1 MPKLKLTKTI
11 VDTAQPEKDP
21 YELRDATIPGFLLK
35 VTPTG
40 RKVFMVAYVANNGQR
55 RKPAIGR
62 FGEITVEQARA
73 IAQDWLADVR
83 KGKDPSAEKSAAR
96 RAPTVK
102 ELFERFITDYSE
114 PRNKPSTVEANRG
127 YGKLYIIPQLGQI
140 KVADVTRADI
150 SSLMKKMAK
159 TPTNANRVLSAVRK
173 MFNVAEVWG
182 MRPDGSNP
190 CRHVPKFPERG
201 KTRLITDAELKRLYA
216 YLNKADAEGLE
227 HPFIL
232 LAVRLQFEFAA
243 RMSEILKLEWAWV
256 DRNNRRVAWPD
267 SKTGGMSKPMSAEAV
282 RLLEAAPRLE
292 KSPYVCPSIFD
303 PNRPMPKHTYY
314 KGWQR
319 ILGRAGLPRI
329 GTHGIR
335 HRSATDIANS
345 GIPVKVGMALTA
357 HKTVTMFM
365 RYVHT
370 EDDQVRAAADAVAF
384 RRQGLIG
391 GAAAAATSAPAPIIA
406 PETAAGST
414 AEEYKPL
421 GLDNGYYGSPTK
433 LGTYRPFRHRGGPN
447 RAIPPG
453 TKRTAD
459 EAEEAA
465 VADRSRLR
473 LGGRN
478 ASRTRRLVMKH

>member
-1 MPKLKLTKTI
+1 MPRVKLTKTV
-11 VDTAQPEKDP
+11 VDSAQPDKKP
-21 YELRDATIPGFLLK
+21 YELRDAAIPGFLLK

-62 FGEITVEQARA
+62 FGEITVEQART

-102 ELFERFITDYSE
+102 ELFDRFIADYSE
-114 PRNKPSTVEANRG
+114 PRNRPSTVKGNRG
-127 YGKLYIIPQLGQI
+127 YGKLYIIPHLGQM

-150 SSLMKKMAK
+150 SSLMKKMSK
-159 TPTNANRVLSAVRK
+159 FPTNANRLLSAVRK
-173 MFNVAEVWG
+173 MFNMAEVWG
-182 MRPDGSNP
+182 LRPDGSNP

-201 KTRLITDAELKRLYA
+201 KTRLITDAELKQLYG
-216 YLNKADAEGLE
+216 YLNKAEAEGLE

-232 LAVRLQFEFAA
+232 LAIRLQFEFAA

-256 DRNNRRVAWPD
+256 DFDNRRVEWPD

-292 KSPYVCPSIFD
+292 KSPYVCPAIFN

-319 ILGRAGLPRI
+319 ILERAGLPRI

-345 GIPVKVGMALTA
+345 GIPVKVGMVLTA

-370 EDDQVRAAADAVAF
+370 EDDPVRAAAEAVAV
-384 RRQGLIG
+384 RRQRLIG
-391 GAAAAATSAPAPIIA
+391 GALGTVATKSVPPIIA
-406 PETAAGST
+406 PETGTASRAEAG
-414 AEEYKPL
+414 KPL
-421 GLDNGYYGSPTK
+421 GFEDGHYKSRTT
-433 LGTYRPFRHRGGPN
+433 LGNYRPFRHRRGSN
-447 RAIPPG
+447 RAVPSD
-453 TKRTAD
+453 TNRTAD
-459 EAEEAA
+459 DSKET
-465 VADRSRLR
+465 ADAR
-473 LGGRN
+473 G
-478 ASRTRRLVMKH
+478 

>member
-1 MPKLKLTKTI
+1 MTRLKLTKTV
-11 VDTAQPEKDP
+11 VDAARPEKAP
-21 YELRDATIPGFLLK
+21 YELRDAAIPGFLLK

-102 ELFERFITDYSE
+102 ELFERFIADYSE
-114 PRNKPSTVEANRG
+114 PRNKPSTVGANRG
-127 YGKLYIIPQLGQI
+127 YGKLYVIPHLGRT
-140 KVADVTRADI
+140 KVADVTRSDI
-150 SSLMKKMAK
+150 SGLMKKMSK
-159 TPTNANRVLSAVRK
+159 FPTNANRVLSAVRK
-173 MFNVAEVWG
+173 MFNMAEVWG

-190 CRHVPKFPERG
+190 SRHVPKFPERG

-216 YLNKADAEGLE
+216 YLSKAEDEGLE

-232 LAVRLQFEFAA
+232 LAIRLQFEFAA

-256 DRNNRRVAWPD
+256 DLDNRRVEWPD

-282 RLLEAAPRLE
+282 RLVEAAPRLE
-292 KSPYVCPSIFD
+292 KSPYVCPSILD

-335 HRSATDIANS
+335 HRAATDIANS

-357 HKTVTMFM
+357 HRTVTMFM

-370 EDDQVRAAADAVAF
+370 EDDPVRAAADAVAF

-391 GAAAAATSAPAPIIA
+391 GAAAATAATSAPAPIIA
-406 PETAAGST
+406 PETVAEST
-414 AEEYKPL
+414 AEGGKPL
-421 GLDNGYYGSPTK
+421 GFDDGNYRSRTK
-433 LGTYRPFRHRGGPN
+433 LGNYRPFRHRGGPN
-447 RAIPPG
+447 RAVPPG

-459 EAEEAA
+459 QAKEAA
-465 VADRSRLR
+465 VAR
-473 LGGRN
+473 
-478 ASRTRRLVMKH
+478 